1 MTDDLYPV
9 HGFRFAGIKAG
20 IKKNGKL
27 DLAAIV
33 SDAPASAA
41 ALLTTN
47 LVKAAP
53 VLVAK
58 ERLRAGTIRATL
70 VNAGCAN
77 ACTGAPGLR
86 AAKQTA
92 RMLARALGVPEREVI
107 PASTGVI
114 GAQLPVA
121 KFEAAMPAL
130 VADLSPANAL
140 HFADAICTTDRWRKV
155 NDVRATFGRAELT
168 ALAIA
173 KGAGMIHPNMATT
186 LVFVV
191 LDAKVSPVVLGRAL
205 RDAASMTMNAVSVDG
220 DTSTND
226 MLLAMASGAA
236 PGAREITP
244 GREAHKLTAL
254 LRSVLEPI
262 ARSIAADGEGAEHLV
277 TIEVQGL
284 GSDAAAQTIART
296 IATSPLVKTALHGQ
310 DPNWGRILAA
320 AGRAGVKFVPDTAS
334 IAIGDI
340 EIVRHGMAVTDL
352 TAEAYAHEV
361 MRRPAYG
368 ITVRLGRGKGSGR
381 YITCDLGHGYVNVN
395 ANYRS

>member
-1 MTDDLYPV
+1 MSDELYRV
-9 HGFRFAGIKAG
+9 HGFRFAGVRAG
-20 IKKNGKL
+20 IKKNGNP

-33 SDAPASAA
+33 CDGDASAA
-41 ALLTTN
+41 ALFTTN

-53 VLVAK
+53 VLVGE
-58 ERLRAGTIRATL
+58 ERMRRGRVRATL

-77 ACTGAPGLR
+77 ACTGKPGIA
-86 AAKQTA
+86 AAKATTHLFA
-92 RMLARALGVPEREVI
+92 DALGLDDAEVI

-114 GAQLPVA
+114 GAPLPVA

-130 VADLSPANAL
+130 VADLSPDHAL

-155 NDVRATFGRAELT
+155 SDARVTFGKSEIT
-168 ALAIA
+168 ALCIA

-191 LDAKVSPVVLGRAL
+191 TDAKARSPMLKRAL
-205 RDAASMTMNAVSVDG
+205 RDAAAGTMNAVSVDG

-236 PGAREITP
+236 PNARP
-244 GREAHKLTAL
+244 LHSPREASKLTEL
-254 LRSVLEPI
+254 FESVLEPI
-262 ARSIAADGEGAEHLV
+262 ARSIAADGEGSEHLV
-277 TIEVQGL
+277 TIEVEGL
-284 GSDAAAQTIART
+284 ATDAQAQTIART
-296 IATSPLVKTALHGQ
+296 IATSPLVKTALHGK

-320 AGRAGVKFVPDTAS
+320 AGRAGVKFDPDKAS

-340 EIVRHGMAVTDL
+340 EIVKNGMAVSDA
-352 TAEAYAHEV
+352 TAESFAHEV

-368 ITVRLGRGKGSGR
+368 IRVKLGRGKGTGR
-381 YITCDLGHGYVNVN
+381 YITCDFGHGYVDVN